1 MTNLKQPLIII
12 SGPTSAGKTALS
24 LKLAK
29 TVGGEI
35 ISADSMQVYRHMDI
49 GTAKI
54 KPSEMQGVPHYLID
68 CLNPDEEFN
77 VSVFRT
83 LAEQAIETIRNNGHI
98 PIVVGGTGF
107 YIQALLK
114 GVTFDEEDRTDGFRL
129 LLEKLSEE
137 PDGEDRLY
145 EMLRKVDPKSCEIIP
160 KQNVKRVIRA
170 LEFEH
175 YHDMPISLHNAQNA
189 DREPQYNYA
198 YFVLTNDREELY
210 DGIER
215 RVDRMMHEGLL
226 KEVQNLVKLGY
237 SDCTVAM
244 QGLGYKQLLSYLR
257 GECTL
262 EEAVYKI
269 KLETRHFAKRQL
281 TWFRREKDIIMFNK
295 STMPEEEILRQML
308 SILKEKA
315 IV

>member
-1 MTNLKQPLIII
+1 MTNQKQPLIII

-29 TVGGEI
+29 TIGGEI

-54 KPSEMQGVPHYLID
+54 KPSETDGVPHYLID

-83 LAEQAIETIRNNGHI
+83 LAEQAIETIRKNGHI

-114 GVTFDEEDRTDGFRL
+114 GVEFDEEDRSDGFRAE
-129 LLEKLSEE
+129 LERIAGE
-137 PDGEDRLY
+137 PDGEDVLF
-145 EMLRKVDPKSCEIIP
+145 EMLRRVDPKSCEIIP
-160 KQNVKRVIRA
+160 KQNKKRVIRA

-175 YHDMPISLHNAQNA
+175 YHGEPISLHNAQSA
-189 DREPQYNYA
+189 EQEPQYNYA
-198 YFVLTNDREELY
+198 YFVLTKDRDALY

-215 RVDRMMHEGLL
+215 RVDQMMREGLL
-226 KEVQNLVKLGY
+226 AEVQNLVKLGY

-244 QGLGYKQLLSYLR
+244 QGLGYKQLLAYVR

-262 EEAVYKI
+262 EEAVYRI

-281 TWFRREKDIIMFNK
+281 TWFRREKDVILYNK
-295 STMPEEEILRQML
+295 STMSEEEILRQML